1 MKQIQVILTIDVTN
15 DEYSLLLNKNS
26 DLSLLTLVRYLT
38 ETEIERLSFDFP
50 ALLIDLP
57 SQELT
62 GDHDI
67 SSCSHT

>member
-26 DLSLLTLVRYLT
+26 DLSLLTLVSYLA

-62 GDHDI
+62 GDHDNM
-67 SSCSHT
+67 SCSHT